1 MSMLSDHK
9 LLSGRTGL
17 VGQSLSKESPSSLD
31 PKVFEGALVRGD
43 DQLMHYSDGERWIG
57 VAPVLSTLF
66 DAGNAATTYTGGAKL
81 DLGSA
86 QS

>member
-9 LLSGRTGL
+9 LLSGRSAL
-17 VGQSLSKESPSSLD
+17 VGQALNNKTPGSLD
-31 PKVFEGALVRGD
+31 PRVYEGAVINGADR
-43 DQLMHYSDGERWIG
+43 LMHYSDGERWVA

>member
-1 MSMLSDHK
+1 MSTLSDQK
-9 LLSGRTGL
+9 LLSGRTAL
-17 VGQSLSKESPSSLD
+17 VGHGVPRQP
-31 PKVFEGALVRGD
+31 EGALDPAQFGGAMVAGAD
-43 DQLMHYSDGERWIG
+43 KLMHFSDGERWIG

-66 DAGNAATTYTGGAKL
+66 DAGNAATVYTGGASI

>member
-9 LLSGRTGL
+9 LLSGRSAL
-17 VGQSLSKESPSSLD
+17 VGQGLPKDAPTGLD
-31 PKVFEGALVRGD
+31 PKVYEGAVVHGAD
-43 DQLMHYSDGERWIG
+43 KLMHYSDGERWIT

>member
-1 MSMLSDHK
+1 MSMLSEQK
-9 LLSGRTGL
+9 LLSGRSGV
-17 VGQSLSKESPSSLD
+17 VGKALERDVPDLD
-31 PKVFEGALVRGD
+31 AVVFKGAVVQGADRL
-43 DQLMHYSDGERWIG
+43 LHHSDGERWVG
-57 VAPVLSTLF
+57 MAPVLSTLF

>member
-1 MSMLSDHK
+1 MSMLSDQK
-9 LLSGRTGL
+9 LLSGRAAL
-17 VGQSLSKESPSSLD
+17 VGQALVKENPKALS
-31 PKVFEGALVRGD
+31 PKVFEGAVVQGD
-43 DQLMHYSDGERWIG
+43 DKLMHYSDGERWIG

-66 DAGNAATTYTGGAKL
+66 DAGNAATTYEGGAKL

>member
-1 MSMLSDHK
+1 MSMLSDQK
-9 LLSGRTGL
+9 LLSGRTAL
-17 VGQSLSKESPSSLD
+17 VGQALARDVPELAASTFK
-31 PKVFEGALVRGD
+31 GAVVQGED
-43 DQLMHYSDGERWIG
+43 KLMHFSDGERWIG

-66 DAGNAATTYTGGAKL
+66 DAGNAATVYTGGAAI